1 MVPMIMPRQP
11 SVDEQHLEEEEEE
24 APPSPQEV
32 LQFGEDDHE
41 VIYVVAF
48 RVGAV
53 LLLPCTCVPC
63 DYCYTI

>member
-1 MVPMIMPRQP
+1 MVPIILPRQP
-11 SVDEQHLEEEEEE
+11 SVDQQHLEETEEE

-32 LQFGEDDHE
+32 LQFSGDEHE

-53 LLLPCTCVPC
+53 LSL
-63 DYCYTI
+63 